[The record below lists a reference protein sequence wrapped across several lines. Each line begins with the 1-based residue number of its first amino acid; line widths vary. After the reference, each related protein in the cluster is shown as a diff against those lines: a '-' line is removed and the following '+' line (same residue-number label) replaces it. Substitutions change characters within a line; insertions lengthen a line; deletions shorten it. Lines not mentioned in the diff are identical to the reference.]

1 MSLKVLIA
9 DDEPELRA
17 HLRRQLETR
26 GFQVTEAADG
36 STAIDQAALHQ
47 PDLVLLDVMMPK
59 VSGLEA
65 LIQIKTQAPAA
76 TVAMITAHANLKD
89 AVRAIQDGAFDYI
102 EKPVRQ
108 DSLNAM
114 IDKALEARR
123 LVEQAALSR
132 PSEAP
137 GQDFVGQSESMQKIF
152 RVIDRLAAVNTSVL
166 IQGENG
172 TGKELVARAIHFN
185 SPRKSKPFVAVN
197 CGAIPENLVESELF
211 GYEKGA
217 FTGANTRKLG
227 RFQFASGG
235 TLFLDEIGD
244 LPTPMQVKLLRAL
257 QDQRITPVGS
267 NRDVKV
273 DVRVIAATNRN
284 LDQMMQDGR
293 FRPDLFYRLNV
304 MPVHLPPLRERRA
317 DIPHLVKHFIEK
329 FNIKHQRQI
338 EGIHDDAMA
347 LLSRYGWPGNIRE
360 LENAIEHAFI
370 LEPSQV
376 LQQASIPEHILEGV
390 QDADEGWNPEVQA
403 SQGLSYHQAKEQ
415 FERQF
420 IINALRTNQGRINLT
435 SDKAQ
440 IPKNTLL
447 RKMRKYGIQSD
458 DNTDRSN

>member
-1 MSLKVLIA
+1 
-9 DDEPELRA
+9 
-17 HLRRQLETR
+17 
-26 GFQVTEAADG
+26 
-36 STAIDQAALHQ
+36 
-47 PDLVLLDVMMPK
+47 
-59 VSGLEA
+59 
-65 LIQIKTQAPAA
+65 
-76 TVAMITAHANLKD
+76 
-89 AVRAIQDGAFDYI
+89 
-102 EKPVRQ
+102 
-108 DSLNAM
+108 
-114 IDKALEARR
+114 
-123 LVEQAALSR
+123 
-132 PSEAP
+132 
-137 GQDFVGQSESMQKIF
+137 
-152 RVIDRLAAVNTSVL
+152 VL